1 MEPNPNE
8 GMVLRVDFDVDGD
21 GQTDLL
27 LANGQTMGSSGFAE
41 WFVYRAKSKGVFQ
54 FIGSFVSA
62 PKSFRVLTAPSR
74 IEDLAISRD
83 DNDVV
88 QSTINNYSVSATA
101 VTHSSSVPTDSAG
114 ASAERNKINYWQAA
128 SGFRLLAAALDAQG
142 RFMNAVWI
150 EAGSNQPAKNARYT
164 KVTGLPIFLIR
175 LGKQGH
181 SWRSAAFAPPAK
193 LVASRL
199 TSFGETHR
207 VDRPRSLC
215 SSLASRVNY

>member
-1 MEPNPNE
+1 MINARSDLVFLCSVCLVLLLVCFPVDGATHQDLIQDFWDRSGMEPNPNE

-21 GQTDLL
+21 GQTALL

-62 PKSFRVLTAPSR
+62 PNSFRVLTAPSR
-74 IEDLAISRD
+74 IEVLAISRD

-88 QSTINNYSVSATA
+88 QSTINTYSVSATA

-114 ASAERNKINYWQAA
+114 ASAERNKINYWQTA

-150 EAGSNQPAKNARYT
+150 EAGSNQPAKNAT
-164 KVTGLPIFLIR
+164 SIEGLVVE
-175 LGKQGH
+175 Q
-181 SWRSAAFAPPAK
+181 
-193 LVASRL
+193 
-199 TSFGETHR
+199 
-207 VDRPRSLC
+207 
-215 SSLASRVNY
+215 